1 MTRSPLRLLAALALV
16 ALTFVVVACGGNDNE
31 WRQQHREDEQR
42 STTAGKKGGKLEQL
56 GASDVDFLDPGQT
69 YYTVG
74 FQVIYATQT
83 PLYALSPTRTRRA
96 GLADGEPQ
104 ISDDKKS
111 VTVKLKKG
119 VKFGPP
125 VNREIQAKDVKYA
138 FERAATTNVPNQYT
152 TYFNFIEGYPKKP
165 GASRTSPASSSTTR
179 PDHVQARPGA
189 GPGLRRVPDHAG
201 DDAGAEGVR
210 REVRQAEPVD
220 VQRARRLVRPVHG
233 RERRQGQ
240 LTGYKAGKSIHLVR
254 NPNWDKT
261 LDFRPAYLDEIKLTT
276 NATDAN
282 VAGRQVLAGQNLI
295 LDTNPPAQVLK
306 RVVQRQKDQL
316 VTLPGGGFR
325 WFPLNATI
333 KPLDNINVRKAI
345 LAAFDRDAAIK
356 ARGGTFVGIPGTH
369 FIPPGISGF
378 DEAGGKKG
386 PGFDFL
392 ANPKGDMAVA
402 EKYMKEAGYSSGKY
416 DGSDE
421 LLMVTANVDP
431 GKAQAE
437 VAKAQLEK
445 LGFKVRL
452 RTVPQDAVY
461 TRVVPAAGQEGRRL
475 RHRGLV
481 QGLQR
486 PPVDARADVQGLE
499 HLAGRWQQQPGQLND
514 PKIDKAMDDAA
525 LLEGE
530 ERYQAWGEI
539 DKMITAQ
546 APAVPFIWDNT
557 NLIHVEERERGRQ
570 RVHELVRLRVQLDQ
584 VRGTG
589 EPLTTTAGL
598 APAGPAES

>member
-1 MTRSPLRLLAALALV
+1 MIRSPLRLLAALALV
-16 ALTFVVVACGGNDNE
+16 ALTAFVVACGGSDSGSGSSTGKTSNG
-31 WRQQHREDEQR
+31 
-42 STTAGKKGGKLEQL
+42 STTSGKKGGKLEQL

-69 YYTVG
+69 YYTGG

-83 PLYALSPTRTRRA
+83 PLYAPKPDQDESEPA
-96 GLADGEPQ
+96 LADGQPQ
-104 ISDDKKS
+104 IADDGKS

-125 VNREIQAKDVKYA
+125 VNREIQAKDIKYA
-138 FERAATTNVPNQYT
+138 FERAATKNVPNQYT

-165 GASRTSPASSSTTR
+165 GALQDIPGIVVDNPYQLTFKLSKAQGPGFAAFLIMPVTSPIPKEYAEKFDKQNPSTYNEHVVSS
-179 PDHVQARPGA
+179 
-189 GPGLRRVPDHAG
+189 GPYMVEN
-201 DDAGAEGVR
+201 DAKGN
-210 REVRQAEPVD
+210 
-220 VQRARRLVRPVHG
+220 
-233 RERRQGQ
+233 

-254 NPNWDKT
+254 NPNWNKS
-261 LDFRPAYLDEIKLTT
+261 LDFRPAYLDEVTLTT

-282 VAGRQVLAGQNLI
+282 VAGRQVLSGQNLI

-325 WFPLNATI
+325 WFPLNTAI

-345 LAAFDRDAAIK
+345 LAAFDRTAAIK
-356 ARGGTFVGIPGTH
+356 ARGGTFVGKPGTH
-369 FIPPGISGF
+369 FIPPGIQGF
-378 DEAGGKKG
+378 DEAGGLKG
-386 PGFDFL
+386 PGYDFL
-392 ANPKGDMAVA
+392 ANPQGDMTVA
-402 EKYMKEAGYSSGKY
+402 EKYMKAAGYSSGKY
-416 DGSDE
+416 DGNDE

-431 GKAQAE
+431 GKAQSE

-461 TRVVPAAGQEGRRL
+461 TE
-475 RHRGLV
+475 
-481 QGLQR
+481 
-486 PPVDARADVQGLE
+486 
-499 HLAGRWQQQPGQLND
+499 WCQQPKKKVAVCGSAGWFKDFNDPQSMLEPTFKGSNYSPDGGNNNLADLKD

-525 LLEGE
+525 VLKGK
-530 ERYQAWGEI
+530 ERYQAWGNI

-557 NLIHVEERERGRQ
+557 NLIHAKNVNAVGNAYMNAF
-570 RVHELVRLRVQLDQ
+570 D
-584 VRGTG
+584 
-589 EPLTTTAGL
+589 L
-598 APAGPAES
+598 AFTSIK